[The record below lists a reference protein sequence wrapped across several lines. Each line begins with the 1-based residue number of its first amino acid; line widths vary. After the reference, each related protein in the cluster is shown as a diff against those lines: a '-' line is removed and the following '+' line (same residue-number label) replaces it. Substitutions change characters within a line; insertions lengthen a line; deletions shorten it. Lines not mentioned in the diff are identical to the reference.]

1 MNTLLDFLK
10 AIDYKI
16 TDCTD
21 YNWDCYG
28 DGIRSMD
35 SYNLGLNECS
45 ALFTKN
51 GGEIRELTM
60 HDYDNNRSYR
70 WTDPNFEQARKDKA
84 LSLKIDDNVAYYGVT
99 FIELEMIED
108 MLEKMEAVSRGEE
121 YDTRI
126 MIPLD
131 MTDKEFLEVAR
142 AAHALDITINAFFT
156 MAIEEAI
163 RKVGRAV

>member
-1 MNTLLDFLK
+1 MNTLTNFLK
-10 AIDYKI
+10 AIDYNI
-16 TDCTD
+16 TETSE
-21 YNWDCYG
+21 YTWDCYG
-28 DGIRSMD
+28 NDVRSMD

-45 ALFTKN
+45 AIFTKN

-70 WTDPNFEQARKDKA
+70 WTDPQFTQARKTEA
-84 LSLKIDDNVAYYGVT
+84 LALKVDDNIAYDDVE

-108 MLEKMEAVSRGEE
+108 MLEKMEAVSCGKE

-131 MTDKEFLEVAR
+131 MTEQEFLEVAR

-156 MAIEEAI
+156 MAIKEAI
-163 RKVGRAV
+163 CRA

>member
-1 MNTLLDFLK
+1 MNTLTNFLK
-10 AIDYKI
+10 AIDYNI
-16 TDCTD
+16 TETSE
-21 YNWDCYG
+21 YSWGCYG

-45 ALFTKN
+45 AIFTKN
-51 GGEIRELTM
+51 GGTIRELTL

-70 WTDPNFEQARKDKA
+70 WTDPQFEQARKDEA
-84 LSLKIDDNVAYYGVT
+84 LSFGVDDNLAYDKLE

-108 MLEKMEAVSRGEE
+108 MLEKMTAVTRGEE

-131 MTDKEFLEVAR
+131 ITDKEFLEVAR